1 MKIVTITQKL
11 HLHSMRIHEEE
22 INNIGTARKRTAT
35 RATTEKRPPEQRR
48 LSLYTQ
54 GKLKI
59 NASEND

>member
-1 MKIVTITQKL
+1 
-11 HLHSMRIHEEE
+11 MRIHEEE
-22 INNIGTARKRTAT
+22 INNIGTARKRTTT

-54 GKLKI
+54 EKLKI